1 MYEHLDRRYALALY
15 EVAEKKGKVDE
26 YIQELKDILKLIKE
40 NDYLQEVIKHPRIST
55 LKKKEIFKTIFS
67 GKISE
72 DVLSFL
78 LVLIDK
84 DRILY
89 LDKKI
94 TEMEKIKLEKSNIMI
109 AEVKSALPL
118 TGEEKES
125 IKNLL
130 RKKYSKDIIIKD
142 SIDKSVIGG
151 VYIKIGDDIIDGT
164 LKNKLNMMKEL
175 ILKG

>member
-26 YIQELKDILKLIKE
+26 YIQDLKDILKLIKE

-67 GKISE
+67 GKISD

-118 TGEEKES
+118 TGEEKEN

-130 RKKYSKDIIIKD
+130 HKKYSKDIIIKD

-164 LKNKLNMMKEL
+164 LKNKINMMKEL

>member
-26 YIQELKDILKLIKE
+26 YIQDLKDILKLIKE

-67 GKISE
+67 GKISD

-118 TGEEKES
+118 TGEEKEN